1 MASIV
6 PEEKAPLKERLKT
19 LDSISSQ
26 MNKKFGKVVMGRI
39 GETPE
44 IMERLRIK
52 FIPTPSLELNEA
64 TGGGFPRRR
73 CSIVTGKEDSGKT
86 SLILETIAKNQK
98 EDPEFVAGWLE
109 TENSLEEDYI
119 INTFGIDPERFFLIP
134 LDTELGAEKTLDIV
148 QSIISAGSLD
158 LFCIN
163 SLKCLVPEKEME
175 DSIGAQQVGLAARLN
190 AKVSRRFN
198 AIVAQNDLA
207 FILINH
213 LSTEI
218 GSMSRDNLAMSG
230 GLAIRYWS
238 QLTLDLRR
246 NAIMA
251 GDAIGQEEG
260 VKIAAKIKKNHCIPS
275 RFPYARITYYAI
287 FGEGIE
293 QYLSALDLAEKAGIV
308 KKSGAWIYWTEGD
321 EELGKFNGKAAY
333 REYMKERPDVFQ
345 KFLAHIKGEGIQVEK
360 LSEEEVKEIQAEEK
374 LLEENVKVNKAELE
388 KDIEELFES
397 GTKKKSKKK

>member
-44 IMERLRIK
+44 IMERLKIK

-73 CSIVTGKEDSGKT
+73 CSIITGKEDSGKT
-86 SLILETIAKNQK
+86 SLVLETIAKNQK
-98 EDPEFVAGWLE
+98 EDPNFVAGWLE

-134 LDTELGAEKTLDIV
+134 LDTSVGAEKTLDIV

-163 SLKCLVPEKEME
+163 SLRCLVPTKDMENAME
-175 DSIGAQQVGLAARLN
+175 DASVATAARLN
-190 AKVSRRFN
+190 SKMTKRLN
-198 AIVAQNDLA
+198 AIVAQNDIA
-207 FILINH
+207 FILIGH
-213 LSTEI
+213 LSTSI
-218 GSMSRDNLAMSG
+218 GSMSRDNLELSG

-251 GDAIGQEEG
+251 GDPIGQEEG
-260 VKIAAKIKKNHCIPS
+260 VKIAVKIKKNHCIPS
-275 RFPYARITYYAI
+275 RFPYARVVYYAI

-293 QYLSALDLAEKAGIV
+293 QYLSALDLAEQAGMIQ
-308 KKSGAWIYWTEGD
+308 KGGAWIYWREGD

-333 REYMKERPDVFQ
+333 REYMKEHPDIFQ
-345 KFLAHIKGEGIQVEK
+345 KFLAHIREEGIEVEK
-360 LSEEEVKEIQAEEK
+360 LSEDEVKEIQAEEK
-374 LLEENVKVNKAELE
+374 LLKENVKVNKAELD
-388 KDIEELFES
+388 KDVEELFES

>member
-39 GETPE
+39 GDNPE
-44 IMERLRIK
+44 IMERLKIK

-73 CSIVTGKEDSGKT
+73 CSIITGKEDSGKT
-86 SLILETIAKNQK
+86 SLVLETIAKNQK
-98 EDPEFVAGWLE
+98 EDPNFVAGWLE

-134 LDTELGAEKTLDIV
+134 MDTTVGAEKTLDIV
-148 QSIISAGSLD
+148 QSIIAAGSLD

-163 SLKCLVPEKEME
+163 SLRCLVPSKDMENAME
-175 DSIGAQQVGLAARLN
+175 DVSVATAARLN
-190 AKVSRRFN
+190 SKMTKRLN
-198 AIVAQNDLA
+198 AIVAQNDIA
-207 FILINH
+207 FILIGH
-213 LSTEI
+213 LSTSI
-218 GSMSRDNLAMSG
+218 GSMSRDNLELSG

-251 GDAIGQEEG
+251 GDPIGQEEG
-260 VKIAAKIKKNHCIPS
+260 VKIAVKIKKNHCIPS
-275 RFPYARITYYAI
+275 RFPYARVTYYAI

-293 QYLSALDLAEKAGIV
+293 QYLSALDLGEKAGIIQ
-308 KKSGAWIYWTEGD
+308 KGGAWIYWREGD
-321 EELGKFNGKAAY
+321 KELGKFNGKAAY
-333 REYMKERPDVFQ
+333 REYMKEHPDVFQ
-345 KFLAHIKGEGIQVEK
+345 KFLAHIKGEGIEVEK
-360 LSEEEVKEIQAEEK
+360 LSEEEVKEIQSEEK
-374 LLEENVKVNKAELE
+374 LLEENIKVDKNELD
-388 KDIEELFES
+388 KDVEELFES
-397 GTKKKSKKK
+397 GTKKKPKKK

>member
-86 SLILETIAKNQK
+86 SLVLETIAKNQK

-109 TENSLEEDYI
+109 TEHSLEEDYI

-134 LDTELGAEKTLDIV
+134 LDTELGAEKTLDII
-148 QSIISAGSLD
+148 QSIISSGSLD

-308 KKSGAWIYWTEGD
+308 KKSGAWIYWTESD

-333 REYMKERPDVFQ
+333 REYMKEHPDIFQ
-345 KFLAHIKGEGIQVEK
+345 KFLAHIKGEGIQIEK

-374 LLEENVKVNKAELE
+374 LLEENVKVDKEELE

-397 GTKKKSKKK
+397 GTKKKSKKR

>member
-39 GETPE
+39 GDNPE
-44 IMERLRIK
+44 IMEHLKIK

-73 CSIVTGKEDSGKT
+73 CSIITGKEDSGKT
-86 SLILETIAKNQK
+86 SLVLETIAKNQK
-98 EDPEFVAGWLE
+98 EDPNFVAGWLE

-134 LDTELGAEKTLDIV
+134 MDTTVGAEKTLDIV
-148 QSIISAGSLD
+148 QSIIAAGSLD

-163 SLKCLVPEKEME
+163 SLRCLVPSKDMENAME
-175 DSIGAQQVGLAARLN
+175 DVSVATAARLN
-190 AKVSRRFN
+190 SKMTKRLN
-198 AIVAQNDLA
+198 AIVAQNDIA
-207 FILINH
+207 FILIGH
-213 LSTEI
+213 LSTSI
-218 GSMSRDNLAMSG
+218 GSMSRDNLELSG

-251 GDAIGQEEG
+251 GDPIGQEEG
-260 VKIAAKIKKNHCIPS
+260 VKIAVKIKKNHCIPS
-275 RFPYARITYYAI
+275 RFPYARVIYYAV

-293 QYLSALDLAEKAGIV
+293 QYLSALDLGEKAGIIQ
-308 KKSGAWIYWTEGD
+308 KGGAWIYWREGD
-321 EELGKFNGKAAY
+321 KELGKFNGKAAY
-333 REYMKERPDVFQ
+333 REYMKEHPDVFQ
-345 KFLAHIKGEGIQVEK
+345 KFLAHIKGEGIEVEK
-360 LSEEEVKEIQAEEK
+360 LSEDEVKEIQSEEK
-374 LLEENVKVNKAELE
+374 LLEENIKVDKNELD
-388 KDIEELFES
+388 KDVEELFES

>member
-6 PEEKAPLKERLKT
+6 PEEKVPLKERLKT

-39 GETPE
+39 GDNPE
-44 IMERLRIK
+44 IMERLKIK

-86 SLILETIAKNQK
+86 SLVLETIAKNQK
-98 EDPEFVAGWLE
+98 EDPNFVAGWLE

-119 INTFGIDPERFFLIP
+119 VNTFGIDPERFFLIP

-148 QSIISAGSLD
+148 QSILAAGSLD

-163 SLKCLVPEKEME
+163 SLKCLIPEKEME
-175 DSIGAQQVGLAARLN
+175 ASLTESQMALSARLN
-190 AKVSRRFN
+190 SKVSRKFN
-198 AIVAQNDLA
+198 AIIAQNDIA
-207 FILINH
+207 FIMINH
-213 LSTEI
+213 LTTEI
-218 GSMSRDNLAMSG
+218 GSMSRENLAMSG

-238 QLTLDLRR
+238 HLTLDLRR

-251 GDAIGQEEG
+251 GEPIGSEEG
-260 VKIAAKIKKNHCIPS
+260 VKIAVKIKKNHCIPS
-275 RFPYARITYYAI
+275 RFPYARVTYYAI

-293 QYLSALDLAEKAGIV
+293 QYLSALDLGEKAGIIQ
-308 KKSGAWIYWTEGD
+308 KGGAWIYWREGD
-321 EELGKFNGKAAY
+321 KELGKFNGKAAY
-333 REYMKERPDVFQ
+333 REYMKEHPDVFQ
-345 KFLAHIKGEGIQVEK
+345 KFLAHIKGEGIEVEK
-360 LSEEEVKEIQAEEK
+360 LSEDEVKEIQSEEK
-374 LLEENVKVNKAELE
+374 LLEENIKVDKNELD
-388 KDIEELFES
+388 KDVEELFES
-397 GTKKKSKKK
+397 GTKKKPKKK

>member
-6 PEEKAPLKERLKT
+6 LEEKAPLKERLKT

-39 GETPE
+39 GDNPE
-44 IMERLRIK
+44 IMERLKIK

-73 CSIVTGKEDSGKT
+73 CSIITGKEDSGKT
-86 SLILETIAKNQK
+86 SLVLETIAKNQK
-98 EDPEFVAGWLE
+98 EDPNFVAGWLE

-134 LDTELGAEKTLDIV
+134 MDTTVGAEKTLDIV
-148 QSIISAGSLD
+148 QSIIAAGSLD

-163 SLKCLVPEKEME
+163 SLRCLVPSKDMENAME
-175 DSIGAQQVGLAARLN
+175 DVSVATAARLN
-190 AKVSRRFN
+190 SKMTKRLN
-198 AIVAQNDLA
+198 AIVAQNDIA
-207 FILINH
+207 FILIGH
-213 LSTEI
+213 LSTSI
-218 GSMSRDNLAMSG
+218 GSMSRDNLELSG

-251 GDAIGQEEG
+251 GDPIGQEEG
-260 VKIAAKIKKNHCIPS
+260 VKVAVKIKKNHCIPS
-275 RFPYARITYYAI
+275 RFPYARVIYYAI

-293 QYLSALDLAEKAGIV
+293 QYLSALDLGEKAGIIQ
-308 KKSGAWIYWTEGD
+308 KGGAWIYWREGD
-321 EELGKFNGKAAY
+321 KELGKFNGKAAY
-333 REYMKERPDVFQ
+333 REYMKEHPDVFQ
-345 KFLAHIKGEGIQVEK
+345 KFLAHIKGEGIEVEK
-360 LSEEEVKEIQAEEK
+360 LSEDEVKEIQSEEK
-374 LLEENVKVNKAELE
+374 LLEENIKVDKNELD
-388 KDIEELFES
+388 KDVEELFDS
-397 GTKKKSKKK
+397 GTKKRSKKK

>member
-86 SLILETIAKNQK
+86 SLVLETIAKNQK

-109 TENSLEEDYI
+109 TEHSLEEDYI

-148 QSIISAGSLD
+148 QSIISSGSLD

-333 REYMKERPDVFQ
+333 REYMKEHPDVFQ

-374 LLEENVKVNKAELE
+374 LLEENVKVDKAELE

>member
-6 PEEKAPLKERLKT
+6 MEEKAPLKERLKT

-39 GETPE
+39 GDNPE
-44 IMERLRIK
+44 IMERLKIK

-73 CSIVTGKEDSGKT
+73 CSIITGKEDSGKT
-86 SLILETIAKNQK
+86 SLVLETIAKNQK
-98 EDPEFVAGWLE
+98 EDPNFVAGWLE

-134 LDTELGAEKTLDIV
+134 MDTTVGAEKTLDIV
-148 QSIISAGSLD
+148 QSIIAAGSLD

-163 SLKCLVPEKEME
+163 SLRCLVPSKDMENAME
-175 DSIGAQQVGLAARLN
+175 DVSVATAARLN
-190 AKVSRRFN
+190 SKMTKRLN
-198 AIVAQNDLA
+198 AIVAQNDIA
-207 FILINH
+207 FILIGH
-213 LSTEI
+213 LSTSI
-218 GSMSRDNLAMSG
+218 GSMSRDNLELSG

-251 GDAIGQEEG
+251 GDPIGQEEG
-260 VKIAAKIKKNHCIPS
+260 VKIAVKIKKNHCIPS
-275 RFPYARITYYAI
+275 RFPYARVTYYAI

-293 QYLSALDLAEKAGIV
+293 QYLSALDLGEKAGIIQ
-308 KKSGAWIYWTEGD
+308 KCGAWIYWREGD
-321 EELGKFNGKAAY
+321 KELGKFNGKAAY
-333 REYMKERPDVFQ
+333 REYMKEHPDVFQ
-345 KFLAHIKGEGIQVEK
+345 KFLAHIKGEGIEVEK
-360 LSEEEVKEIQAEEK
+360 LSEDEVKEIQSEEK
-374 LLEENVKVNKAELE
+374 LLEENIKVDKNELD
-388 KDIEELFES
+388 KNVEELFES

>member
-39 GETPE
+39 GDNPE
-44 IMERLRIK
+44 IMERLKIK

-73 CSIVTGKEDSGKT
+73 CSIITGKEDSGKT
-86 SLILETIAKNQK
+86 SLVLETIAKNQK
-98 EDPEFVAGWLE
+98 EDPNFVAGWLE

-134 LDTELGAEKTLDIV
+134 MDTTVGAEKTLDIV
-148 QSIISAGSLD
+148 QSIIAAGSLD

-163 SLKCLVPEKEME
+163 SLRCLVPSKDMENAME
-175 DSIGAQQVGLAARLN
+175 DVSVATAARLN
-190 AKVSRRFN
+190 SKMTKRLN
-198 AIVAQNDLA
+198 AIVAQNDIA
-207 FILINH
+207 FILIGH
-213 LSTEI
+213 LSTSI
-218 GSMSRDNLAMSG
+218 GSMSRDNLELSG

-251 GDAIGQEEG
+251 GDPIGQEEG
-260 VKIAAKIKKNHCIPS
+260 VKIAVKIKKNHCIPS
-275 RFPYARITYYAI
+275 RFPYARVTYYAI

-293 QYLSALDLAEKAGIV
+293 QYLSALDLGEKAGIIQ
-308 KKSGAWIYWTEGD
+308 KGGAWIYWREGD
-321 EELGKFNGKAAY
+321 KELGKFNGKAAY
-333 REYMKERPDVFQ
+333 REYMKEHPDVFQ
-345 KFLAHIKGEGIQVEK
+345 KFLAHIKGEGIEVEK
-360 LSEEEVKEIQAEEK
+360 LSEDEVKEIQSEEK
-374 LLEENVKVNKAELE
+374 LLEENIKVDKNELD
-388 KDIEELFES
+388 KDVEELFEN

>member
-6 PEEKAPLKERLKT
+6 LEEKAPLKERLKT

-333 REYMKERPDVFQ
+333 REYMKEHPDVFQ

-374 LLEENVKVNKAELE
+374 LLEENVKVDKAKLE

>member
-39 GETPE
+39 GDNPE
-44 IMERLRIK
+44 IMERLKIK

-73 CSIVTGKEDSGKT
+73 CSIITGKEDSGKT
-86 SLILETIAKNQK
+86 SLVLETIAKNQK
-98 EDPEFVAGWLE
+98 EDPNFVAGWLE

-134 LDTELGAEKTLDIV
+134 MDTTVGAEKTLDIV
-148 QSIISAGSLD
+148 
-158 LFCIN
+158 N
-163 SLKCLVPEKEME
+163 SLRCLVPSKDMENAME
-175 DSIGAQQVGLAARLN
+175 DVSVATAARLN
-190 AKVSRRFN
+190 SKMTKRLN
-198 AIVAQNDLA
+198 AIVAQNDIA
-207 FILINH
+207 FILIGH
-213 LSTEI
+213 LSTSI
-218 GSMSRDNLAMSG
+218 GSMSRDNLELSG

-251 GDAIGQEEG
+251 GDPIGQEEG
-260 VKIAAKIKKNHCIPS
+260 VKIAVKIKKNHCIPR
-275 RFPYARITYYAI
+275 RFPYARVTYYAI

-293 QYLSALDLAEKAGIV
+293 QYLSALDLGEKAGIIQ
-308 KKSGAWIYWTEGD
+308 KGGAWIYWREGD
-321 EELGKFNGKAAY
+321 KELGKFNGKAAY
-333 REYMKERPDVFQ
+333 REYMKEHPDVFQ
-345 KFLAHIKGEGIQVEK
+345 KFLAHIKGEGIEVEK
-360 LSEEEVKEIQAEEK
+360 LSEDEVKEIQSEEK
-374 LLEENVKVNKAELE
+374 LLEENIKVDKNELD
-388 KDIEELFES
+388 KDVEELFES
-397 GTKKKSKKK
+397 GKKSKKK